1 MNELDRGALAP
12 EDQDAAGYLA
22 ALESGKFVIRCLKS
36 SRFYRGAVMESG
48 DDDA

>member
-1 MNELDRGALAP
+1 MNELDRGGHGP

-22 ALESGKFVIRCLKS
+22 ALESGQFVIHCLKS
-36 SRFYRGAVMESG
+36 PRFYRGTVMESG